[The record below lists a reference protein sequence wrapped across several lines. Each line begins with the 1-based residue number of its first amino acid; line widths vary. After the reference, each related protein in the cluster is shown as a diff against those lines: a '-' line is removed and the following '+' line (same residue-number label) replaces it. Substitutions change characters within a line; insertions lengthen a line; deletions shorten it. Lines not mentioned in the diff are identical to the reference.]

1 MIILDQITL
10 NIFLNICWYK
20 PMKVYSIISLINSS
34 MIRRSVLSYSSSSDC
49 IIILP
54 HYVLI
59 FQVIKSYTSF
69 TNLHLL
75 LYLTS
80 SIPWIEERYQ
90 GDIISKLWEVGHP
103 TLGTIRWDCWKLL
116 PIPLQCL
123 MVGAQSHCHQQFR
136 RVVLTLEDPKDI
148 PLYPHPLIML
158 HHSTQS
164 VRPWMANMQIW
175 LLPLNQSNQAM

>member
-10 NIFLNICWYK
+10 NIFLDICWYK
-20 PMKVYSIISLINSS
+20 TMKKFSIICLIF
-34 MIRRSVLSYSSSSDC
+34 RVLLQIVWLFYHN
-49 IIILP
+49 I
-54 HYVLI
+54 LI
-59 FQVIKSYTSF
+59 FQVIKSCTSF

-75 LYLTS
+75 PYLTS
-80 SIPWIEERYQ
+80 SIPWTEEHYQ

-103 TLGTIRWDCWKLL
+103 TLETIRWDCWKSL
-116 PIPLQCL
+116 PTPLQCL